1 MQVSH
6 QAGGPELIE
15 AFKIGATV
23 ISGQAVIIGGA
34 AGTAV
39 ATITDAATTTLTDAV
54 GVTYGGGTY
63 STTQGAADV
72 EVKCSYGSG
81 TFFSANASGGATNN
95 TALATTAPANVLTNT
110 ATSAGGVLI
119 TAAEVGTVDMDGGFV
134 YGLTGANKGQSRMMV
149 TWTTGASSAV
159 TQPFNSSIAIGDKFV
174 RLPWSPFV
182 VRNLQLT
189 TTLDQANAIIATGT
203 GGVVCVVKVSVNIA
217 DETAPTANVTFTFR
231 DHVMN
236 PES

>member
-1 MQVSH
+1 MKVSH
-6 QAGGPELIE
+6 QTGGPELIE

-23 ISGQAVIIGGA
+23 VDGQAVVIGGA

-39 ATITDAATTTLTDAV
+39 ASITDATTTVFTDAV

-63 STTQGAADV
+63 STTQGAGDV
-72 EVKCSYGSG
+72 EVKVSYGPG
-81 TFFSANASGGATNN
+81 NFVQANASGGATSN
-95 TALATTAPANVLTNT
+95 TALATTAPANVLVNT

-149 TWTTGASSAV
+149 TWTTGASSLV

-182 VRNLQLT
+182 VRNVQLT
-189 TTLDQANAIIATGT
+189 TDLTQANAIIATGT
-203 GGVVCVVKVSVNIA
+203 GGVCCVVKVSVNED
-217 DETAPTANVTFTFR
+217 DEAAPTANVTFTFR